1 MPIERSTRGEGGGK
15 GEGEEEEEEI
25 YRGEQAGQ
33 AGRRD
38 RVPCQI

>member
-1 MPIERSTRGEGGGK
+1 MPIERSTRGEGGGQ
-15 GEGEEEEEEI
+15 GEGEEEI